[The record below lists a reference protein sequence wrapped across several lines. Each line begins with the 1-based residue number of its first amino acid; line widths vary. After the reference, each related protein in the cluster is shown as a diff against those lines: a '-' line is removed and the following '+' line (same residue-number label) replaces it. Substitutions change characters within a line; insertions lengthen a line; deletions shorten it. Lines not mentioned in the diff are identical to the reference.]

1 VAVQG
6 SDYLVL
12 QTAGQACRVEE
23 HHERHIL
30 SRLATATRRPELA
43 RRTCSPEERPAFE
56 KGGPEEQP
64 AFEKDDLR

>member
-23 HHERHIL
+23 HRESHIQ
-30 SRLATATRRPELA
+30 SRLATATSRPELA
-43 RRTCSPEERPAFE
+43 RRTC
-56 KGGPEEQP
+56 GPEEQP